1 MDYLHDGYVSD
12 NASFRYSETS
22 RESSPH
28 KTLPTTT
35 KPPQPTPPMTSSTM
49 VTSTPKW
56 QQQQQQ
62 QHLTLDDSRS
72 TFLMRQKSDSSFDRT
87 RPLISR
93 RLRYDSESEENNN
106 NSIRFAKALHNG
118 SNHSIDSYNTG
129 GGLSSQPGS
138 RPITPGFPNLPGTP
152 SFNQSSIRSFVIQQH
167 QQQQQQQ
174 QQQQH
179 QRHLSTPNGGFSTP
193 QRAHSPAGSMYQT
206 TTPATTSRRGSCS
219 SEPAEVSPHN
229 VKLVK
234 DSHKFWYKPHIS
246 REEAIALLPHRPAG
260 TFVVRDSNSF
270 PGAFGLALKV
280 STPPATSSRPDPS
293 GDELVRH
300 FLIEPTSKG
309 VKLKGYSNEPVFGS
323 LSALVYQHTL
333 TPLALPTKLSLPS
346 CDLAAG
352 SRDSIDS
359 KTSTASQMQL
369 LLSLGAACNVYY
381 LYSLDTDSLT
391 GPLALKKTVGQMLSL
406 QPPATLVHFKV
417 SSQGITLTDN
427 SRKMFFRK
435 HFNTP
440 TISFCALD
448 PEDRRWTDA
457 KKDNSH
463 QRIFGF
469 VARKLTSRASNQCHV
484 FAEQDPDQPARA
496 IVNFVNKVLLNN
508 SANARSDV
516 V

>member
-28 KTLPTTT
+28 KMLPTT
-35 KPPQPTPPMTSSTM
+35 KPPQPIT
-49 VTSTPKW
+49 TSTPKW

-72 TFLMRQKSDSSFDRT
+72 AFLMRQKSDSSFDRT

-106 NSIRFAKALHNG
+106 SIRFAKALHNG
-118 SNHSIDSYNTG
+118 SNNSIDSFNTSG
-129 GGLSSQPGS
+129 GGGGGGFNSQPGS
-138 RPITPGFPNLPGTP
+138 RPITPGFPNIPGTP
-152 SFNQSSIRSFVIQQH
+152 SFNQSSIRSFAIHQH
-167 QQQQQQQ
+167 QQQPQQQQ
-174 QQQQH
+174 P
-179 QRHLSTPNGGFSTP
+179 QRHLSATNGGFSTP
-193 QRAHSPAGSMYQT
+193 QRAQSPAGSMYQS
-206 TTPATTSRRGSCS
+206 TTSRRGSCS
-219 SEPAEVSPHN
+219 SEPAEVSAHN

-246 REEAIALLPHRPAG
+246 REEAISLLRHRPPG

-280 STPPATSSRPDPS
+280 STPPVPASRPDPS

-309 VKLKGYSNEPVFGS
+309 VKLKGYTNEPVFGS

-333 TPLALPTKLSLPS
+333 TPLALPTKLVLPS

-352 SRDSIDS
+352 ARDSIDS

-381 LYSLDTDSLT
+381 LYTLDTDSLT
-391 GPLALKKTVGQMLSL
+391 GPIAIKKTVSQMLSL
-406 QPPATLVHFKV
+406 QPHPVLVHFKV

-427 SRKMFFRK
+427 SRKLFFRK

-448 PEDRRWTDA
+448 PEDRRWADS
-457 KKDNSH
+457 KKETSH

-469 VARKLTSRASNQCHV
+469 VARKPTSRASNQCHV